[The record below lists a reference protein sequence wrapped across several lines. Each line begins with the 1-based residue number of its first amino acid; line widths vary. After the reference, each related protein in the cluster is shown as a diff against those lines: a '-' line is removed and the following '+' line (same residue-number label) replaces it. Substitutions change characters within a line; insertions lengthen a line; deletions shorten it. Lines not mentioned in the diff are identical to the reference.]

1 VQKWV
6 VPMIW
11 FDVMKNIVP
20 IEQLPRF
27 LEYVDAPKSTSSSN
41 FGRFQSGKITT
52 EYSDK
57 FLKRYI
63 PYFLT
68 DAELREFKGNL
79 KILRELRKHGVQFGE
94 TYKNYNQAQYKS
106 MFDRNMELQEAA
118 KARWDLYAKKVP
130 HPSWFLNIS
139 DEVSSP

>member
-1 VQKWV
+1 
-6 VPMIW
+6 MIW
-11 FDVMKNIVP
+11 YDIMKNIVP

-27 LEYVDAPKSTSSSN
+27 SEYADAPKSTYSSN
-41 FGRFQSGKITT
+41 FGRFQSGKLTT

-68 DAELREFKGNL
+68 DAELREFKANL
-79 KILRELRKHGVQFGE
+79 KILRELRKYGVHFGE
-94 TYKNYNQAQYKS
+94 TYKHYNQAQYNS

-118 KARWDLYAKKVP
+118 KARWDLYAKKTP
-130 HPSWFLNIS
+130 HPSWFDYLG
-139 DEVSSP
+139 DELEG

>member
-1 VQKWV
+1 VQIWV
-6 VPMIW
+6 VPMTWLEI
-11 FDVMKNIVP
+11 VKNIVP

-27 LEYVDAPKSTSSSN
+27 KEYADAPKSTSSSN

-68 DAELREFKGNL
+68 DAELREFKANL
-79 KILRELRKHGVQFGE
+79 KILRELRKYGVQFGE
-94 TYKNYNQAQYKS
+94 TYKHYNQAQYKS

-118 KARWDLYAKKVP
+118 KARWDLYAKKIP
-130 HPSWFLNIS
+130 HPSWFDYLS
-139 DEVSSP
+139 DAGQGP